1 VDTVGIEARRRLTL
15 AATILGSSLAFID
28 ATVVIVALPTM
39 EEDLDLGLTGQQWV
53 FLSYSLALA
62 ALYLVG
68 GAVGDRYGRRRVFVA
83 GAAGFALASLLAGAA
98 PNEAVL
104 IVARTLQG
112 VAGAFLTTNSLALL
126 RASYGADAGRAIGLW
141 TSFTSVATILG
152 PPAGGALVEWVSW
165 RWIFLLNL
173 PLAAGAVVLA
183 LLGREEEPASQRTG
197 RLDLPGA
204 ALAATGFGLL
214 TYGLVEGADRG
225 FADLWWTFLAAA
237 AALTAFVVVETR
249 VAEPML
255 PFGLFRVRNF
265 AAANAQ
271 TFLVYA
277 GLYGFFVFFT
287 IYLQFLGFTAFEA
300 GLLNIPTSLVM
311 ILLAARFG
319 ALADRHGPRL
329 YLTLGPALMGVG
341 TVVFMLVETRS
352 GFWTYGVVALLAF
365 SLGLAMMVA
374 PITATALKSAP
385 ERYAGIASG
394 VNSTV
399 SRLGSLV
406 AVALIGLVIALVF
419 EGRTDAADAVPLARN
434 QTATELRDASVAA
447 FRAGMALAAALTFAG
462 AAVGAFWISNREARG
477 ESEPVTEPGQAPAP
491 AGS

>member
-1 VDTVGIEARRRLTL
+1 
-15 AATILGSSLAFID
+15 
-28 ATVVIVALPTM
+28 
-39 EEDLDLGLTGQQWV
+39 
-53 FLSYSLALA
+53 
-62 ALYLVG
+62 
-68 GAVGDRYGRRRVFVA
+68 
-83 GAAGFALASLLAGAA
+83 
-98 PNEAVL
+98 
-104 IVARTLQG
+104 
-112 VAGAFLTTNSLALL
+112 
-126 RASYGADAGRAIGLW
+126 
-141 TSFTSVATILG
+141 
-152 PPAGGALVEWVSW
+152 VEWVSW

-173 PLAAGAVVLA
+173 PLAAAAVVLA
-183 LLGREEEPASQRTG
+183 LLGREDEPASQRTG

-225 FADLWWTFLAAA
+225 FADLWWTFLGAG
-237 AALTAFVVVETR
+237 AALTAFVVVERR

-265 AAANAQ
+265 AAANAE

-319 ALADRHGPRL
+319 AIADRHGPRL

-341 TVVFMLVETRS
+341 TLVFMLVETRS
-352 GFWTYGVVALLAF
+352 DFWTYGVVALLAF

-406 AVALIGLVIALVF
+406 AVALIGLVITLVF
-419 EGRTDAADAVPLARN
+419 EARTDAADAVPLALG
-434 QTATELRDASVAA
+434 QTVPELRDASVAG

-462 AAVGAFWISNREARG
+462 AAVGAFGISNREARG
-477 ESEPVTEPGQAPAP
+477 EAEPATEPGQAPAP